1 MEIKATIGDTT
12 FICRGEL
19 EAYFQPFRE
28 ATIGT
33 NYPFTSPFGQQ
44 RMIYADWTA
53 SGRLYK
59 PIEQKIIEEL
69 GPYVANTHTESNIAS
84 TKITLAYKQAKEI
97 IKHHVNAG
105 QDDILIMEGSG
116 MTGAINKLQ
125 RLLGLRVPEQLKS
138 YIQLPEDKRPI
149 IFITHMEHHSNM
161 LSWMETIGDV
171 VTIRPT
177 ANGDVDIDHLQE
189 LLQQYAHRPLKI
201 GAFTA
206 CSNVTGIQ
214 TPYHTL
220 AKVMH
225 EHGGICFID
234 FAASAPYVSINMHP
248 DDPLEQLDGIYFS
261 PHKFLGGPGS
271 AGVLIF
277 NARLY
282 KNRIPDHPGGGTV
295 LWTNPWGEYQYVDD
309 IESREDGGTPPFLQ
323 TIKAALAIKLKEKMG
338 VDRILQR
345 EKELATL
352 LLSHMKR
359 IPGVRILEGKRE
371 DRLGIVSFIIEGMHY
386 NLVVKVLNDR
396 FGIQVRGGCS
406 CAGPYGHYLLNI
418 DQATSHEIMKQV
430 KAGNLLYKPG
440 WVRISVHPIMTNEEI
455 YEIVRAI
462 RLITRHKGEWKQ
474 EYMYDQTKNEFYHH
488 QDDRDVRQ
496 LFAL

>member
-1 MEIKATIGDTT
+1 MEIKATIGSTT
-12 FICRGEL
+12 FTCRGEL
-19 EAYFQPFRE
+19 ETYFRPFRD

-53 SGRLYK
+53 SGRLYE
-59 PIEQKIIEEL
+59 PIERKIMEEL

-97 IKHHVNAG
+97 IKRHVNAG
-105 QDDILIMEGSG
+105 KNDVLIMEGSG

-125 RLLGLRVPEQLKS
+125 RILGIRVHEQFKP
-138 YIQLPEDKRPI
+138 YIQLPKEKRPV

-161 LSWMETIGDV
+161 LSWMETIGEV

-177 ANGDVDIDHLQE
+177 TNGDVDIEHLRE

-220 AKVMH
+220 AKIMH
-225 EHGGICFID
+225 EHGGICFVD

-277 NARLY
+277 DARLY
-282 KNRIPDHPGGGTV
+282 KNCIPDHPGGGTV
-295 LWTNPWGEYQYVDD
+295 LWTNPWGEYQYIDN
-309 IESREDGGTPPFLQ
+309 IEVREDGGTPPFLQ

-338 VDRILQR
+338 VDSILKR
-345 EKELATL
+345 EKELTTL
-352 LLSHMKR
+352 LLSHLKR
-359 IPGVRILEGKRE
+359 IPGVRILEEKRE

-386 NLVVKVLNDR
+386 NLVVKLLNDH

-430 KAGNLLYKPG
+430 EAGNLLYKPG
-440 WVRISVHPIMTNEEI
+440 WVRISIHPIMTNEEI
-455 YEIVRAI
+455 YSIIRAI
-462 RLITRHKGEWKQ
+462 RLITRHKDEWQ
-474 EYMYDQTKNEFYHH
+474 HEYMYDQTKNEFYHH
-488 QDDRDVRQ
+488 QDDKDVRQ
-496 LFAL
+496 LFAI